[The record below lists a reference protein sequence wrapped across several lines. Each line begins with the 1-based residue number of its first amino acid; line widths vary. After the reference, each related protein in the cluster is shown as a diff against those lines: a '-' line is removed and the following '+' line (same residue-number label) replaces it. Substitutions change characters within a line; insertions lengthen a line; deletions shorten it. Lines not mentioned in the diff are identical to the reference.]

1 MRTLTKLSNAS
12 EPTRANAS
20 DPHEPTRPSPTR
32 ASAPDIERNESPDIA
47 PASARARDEQD
58 GRNKGDGPLARDP
71 VADDPVAD
79 DMVSGPRTGAAGA
92 SRAHES
98 AIKHVTGR
106 AAYIDDLQAPADA
119 LHIALGLSPVAH
131 GRLTRL
137 DLEKVKAAPGVVDVI
152 TIVDV
157 PGHTDIGPVFP
168 GDPIF
173 VDDEISYLGQS
184 LFAVAADSHKAAR
197 LAVKEA
203 RIEIDERPA
212 CLDPVSAAEQGDVVR
227 PTHVQQSGDW
237 QAALSSATHVLEREQ
252 FVGGQEH
259 FYLEGQA
266 CLVIPT
272 EDEGVIVHTSN
283 QHPSETQ
290 KLVAEVLDIP
300 FHAVTVEMRRM
311 GGGFGGK
318 ETQASPWA
326 CIAAIVARRTGR
338 TARLRLPRADDMRVT
353 GKRHPFH
360 NRYKLGFDGRGVL
373 LGGDIT
379 VIGDCGYSPDLSEA
393 IVDRAMFHADNA
405 YSLGAA
411 RVTGHR
417 ARTHTASNTAFRG
430 FGGPQGMMII
440 EAAMDDIARELGE
453 DPLTIRKRNL
463 YRSGE
468 EHGAQRDVTHYG
480 QPVEQIQ
487 LLHDLIAQLEESSEY
502 WTRRAAIREFNADSP
517 IVRKGLALTP
527 VKFGISFTAQH
538 LNQAGALL
546 HVYTDGSVMINHGG
560 TEMGQGL
567 HTKVCQVVAREL
579 GLDLEQVRITAT
591 RTDKVPNTSP
601 TAASSGADLNGQAA
615 RDACITLKNRLFDF
629 AAEHFHRERGGLD
642 RDDMR
647 LEDGQLIAGSGES
660 TTRIAWGELVQAA
673 YLSRISLSEKGFYST
688 PLIHYDRDQA
698 KGRPFYY
705 YAHGAAVAEVSV
717 DTLSGEYRVDRVDIL
732 HDVGDSLNPAIDI
745 GQVEGGFIQGMGW
758 LTSEELKW
766 NEAGRLISDGPAT
779 YKIPAFGDLP
789 PVFNV
794 ALLQGHPNS
803 QASIYR
809 SKAVGEPPFML
820 GMAVW
825 SALRDA
831 LSSLVDYRHCP
842 RLDTPATPERVLL
855 AAEAL
860 RQHSASSQETQ
871 HEPA

>member
-1 MRTLTKLSNAS
+1 MRTLTELSRDS
-12 EPTRANAS
+12 ANA
-20 DPHEPTRPSPTR
+20 RQ
-32 ASAPDIERNESPDIA
+32 
-47 PASARARDEQD
+47 EQV
-58 GRNKGDGPLARDP
+58 GRNKGDGPLARDTE
-71 VADDPVAD
+71 
-79 DMVSGPRTGAAGA
+79 SETSRGRAGQSA
-92 SRAHES
+92 AHES

-106 AAYIDDLQAPADA
+106 AAYIDDLPAPADA
-119 LHIALGLSPVAH
+119 LHVAIGFSPVAH

-137 DLEKVKAAPGVVDVI
+137 DLDKVRHAPGVIDVI

-184 LFAVAADSHKAAR
+184 LFAVAATSYKAAR
-197 LAVKEA
+197 LAVRLA
-203 RIEIDERPA
+203 VVEIDEQPIN
-212 CLDPVSAAEQGDVVR
+212 LDPVSAAEAGDVVR

-237 QAALSSATHVLEREQ
+237 QRALDNAPHVLEREQ

-266 CLVIPT
+266 CLVTPT
-272 EDEGVIVHTSN
+272 EDEGVTVFTSN

-290 KLVAEVLDIP
+290 KLVAEVLGVP
-300 FHAVTVEMRRM
+300 FHAVTVETRRM

-318 ETQASPWA
+318 ETQASPWS
-326 CIAAIVARRTGR
+326 CIAALFARRTGR
-338 TARLRLPRADDMRVT
+338 AIRLRLARAEDTRAT

-360 NRYKLGFDGRGVL
+360 NRYRLGFDDQGVL
-373 LGGDIT
+373 TGGDIT

-405 YSLGAA
+405 YSLGEA

-417 ARTHTASNTAFRG
+417 ARTNTASNTAFRG

-440 EAAMDDIARELGE
+440 EAAMDDIARHVGE
-453 DPLTIRKRNL
+453 DPLTVRKRNL
-463 YRSGE
+463 YRPG
-468 EHGAQRDVTHYG
+468 RDVTHYG
-480 QPVEQIQ
+480 QSVDQYALIHEIVER
-487 LLHDLIAQLEESSEY
+487 LEASSDY
-502 WTRRAAIREFNADSP
+502 WNRRKAISDFNARSP
-517 IVRKGLALTP
+517 IVKKGLALTP
-527 VKFGISFTAQH
+527 VKFGISFTAKH

-579 GLDLEQVRITAT
+579 GLDLSQVRITAT

-601 TAASSGADLNGQAA
+601 TAASSGADLNGMAA
-615 RDACITLKNRLFDF
+615 RDAASQIRERLFDF
-629 AAEHFHRERGGLD
+629 AAEHYEIDREG
-642 RDDMR
+642 MTM
-647 LEDGQLIAGSGES
+647 ENGELVAFNR
-660 TTRIAWGELVQAA
+660 RISWGELVQAA
-673 YLSRISLSEKGFYST
+673 YLSRISLSAKGFYST
-688 PLIHYDRDQA
+688 PLIHYDRNTG

-705 YAHGAAVAEVSV
+705 FAHGAAAAEVEV
-717 DTLSGEYRVDRVDIL
+717 DTLSGEYRLTRADIL
-732 HDVGDSLNPAIDI
+732 HDVGDSLNPAIDM

-758 LTSEELKW
+758 LTTEELKW
-766 NEAGRLISDGPAT
+766 NAQGRLISDGPAT

-789 PVFNV
+789 PEFNV
-794 ALLQGHPNS
+794 ELLQGHPNS

-820 GMAVW
+820 GISVW

-831 LSSLVDYRHCP
+831 LASLVDYRQAP
-842 RLDTPATPERVLL
+842 RLDTPATPERVLM

-860 RQHSASSQETQ
+860 RRASAMASSEETSDDL
-871 HEPA
+871 A

>member
-1 MRTLTKLSNAS
+1 MRTLTNIKAPEAAPSVSHESS
-12 EPTRANAS
+12 E
-20 DPHEPTRPSPTR
+20 
-32 ASAPDIERNESPDIA
+32 
-47 PASARARDEQD
+47 ARKEQT
-58 GRNKGDGPLARDP
+58 GRNKGDGPLARDTTT
-71 VADDPVAD
+71 VHRQSA
-79 DMVSGPRTGAAGA
+79 TGGSSTHA
-92 SRAHES
+92 RAHES

-106 AAYIDDLQAPADA
+106 AAYIDDIPAPSDV

-137 DLEKVKAAPGVVDVI
+137 DLEKVKRAPGVVDVI

-173 VDDEISYLGQS
+173 VDDEISYVGQT
-184 LFAVAADSHKAAR
+184 LFAVAATSYKAAR

-203 RIEIDERPA
+203 VIEIDERPA
-212 CLDPVSAAEQGDVVR
+212 SLDPVTATERGEFVR
-227 PTHVQQSGDW
+227 PTHTHQSGDW
-237 QAALSSATHVLEREQ
+237 QQALESSAHVLEGEQ

-266 CLVIPT
+266 CLVLPT
-272 EDEGVIVHTSN
+272 EDEGVMVYTSN

-300 FHAVTVEMRRM
+300 FHAVTMEMRRM

-326 CIAAIVARRTGR
+326 CIAAIIARRTGR
-338 TARLRLPRADDMRVT
+338 AAKLRLPRAEDTRAT
-353 GKRHPFH
+353 GKRHPFN
-360 NRYKLGFDGRGVL
+360 NRYRLGFDDQGVL
-373 LGGDIT
+373 TGGDIT
-379 VIGDCGYSPDLSEA
+379 VIGDCGYSPDLSDA
-393 IVDRAMFHADNA
+393 VVDRAMFHADNA
-405 YSLGAA
+405 YSLGQA

-417 ARTHTASNTAFRG
+417 AKTNTASNTAFRG

-440 EAAMDDIARELGE
+440 EAAMDDIARHLGE
-453 DPLTIRKRNL
+453 DPLTVRKRNL
-463 YRSGE
+463 YRLG
-468 EHGAQRDVTHYG
+468 RDVTHYG
-480 QPVEQIQ
+480 QRVEQIT
-487 LLHDLIAQLEESSEY
+487 LLHDIVEQLEASSDY
-502 WTRRAAIREFNADSP
+502 WSRRKAIAEFNAKSP
-517 IVRKGLALTP
+517 IIKKGLALTP
-527 VKFGISFTAQH
+527 VKFGISFTVQH

-546 HVYTDGSVMINHGG
+546 LVYTDGSVSINHGG

-615 RDACITLKNRLFDF
+615 RDAASKLRERLFDF
-629 AAEHFHRERGGLD
+629 AAQHFDQELGGLD
-642 RDDMR
+642 REGMR
-647 LEDGQLIAGSGES
+647 LEGGELIAGVGES
-660 TTRIAWGELVQAA
+660 ERRIPWGELIQKA
-673 YLSRISLSEKGFYST
+673 YLARVSLSEKGFYAT
-688 PLIHYDRDQA
+688 PLIHYDRDAA

-705 YAHGAAVAEVSV
+705 YAHGAAVAEVEV
-717 DTLSGEYRVDRVDIL
+717 DTLSGEYRLSRADIL

-745 GQVEGGFIQGMGW
+745 GQIEGAFIQGMGW

-766 NEAGRLISDGPAT
+766 NEQGRLISDGPAT

-794 ALLQGHPNS
+794 DLLQGHPNS

-820 GMAVW
+820 GISVW

-831 LSSLVDYRHCP
+831 LASLVDYRHCP
-842 RLDTPATPERVLL
+842 RLDTPATPERVLM

-860 RQHSASSQETQ
+860 RNATLVKAAQPETSDD
-871 HEPA
+871 PA

>member
-1 MRTLTKLSNAS
+1 MRTLT
-12 EPTRANAS
+12 
-20 DPHEPTRPSPTR
+20 
-32 ASAPDIERNESPDIA
+32 DIPQDTSRRN
-47 PASARARDEQD
+47 Q
-58 GRNKGDGPLARDP
+58 GDAPLARET
-71 VADDPVAD
+71 VAAR
-79 DMVSGPRTGAAGA
+79 GGAGH

-98 AIKHVTGR
+98 AVKHVTGR
-106 AAYIDDLQAPADA
+106 AAYIDDLPVPRDC
-119 LHIALGLSPVAH
+119 LHVVPGLSPVAH

-152 TIVDV
+152 TLADV

-168 GDPIF
+168 GDPLF
-173 VDDEISYLGQS
+173 ADDEVSYVGQC
-184 LFAVAADSHKAAR
+184 LFAVAAESYRAAR
-197 LAVKEA
+197 LAVKA
-203 RIEIDERPA
+203 AVVEIDEQPA
-212 CLDPVSAAEQGDVVR
+212 CLDPVAAAEREEFVR
-227 PTHVQQSGDW
+227 PPHTHERGDW
-237 QAALSSATHVLEREQ
+237 QRALHEAAHVLEGEQ

-266 CLVIPT
+266 CLAQPT
-272 EDEGVIVHTSN
+272 EDEGVMVYTSN

-290 KLVAEVLDIP
+290 KLVAEVLGIP
-300 FHAVTVEMRRM
+300 FHAVTMETRRM

-326 CIAAIVARRTGR
+326 CIAALVARRTGR
-338 TARLRLPRADDMRVT
+338 AAKVRLPRAEDTRAT

-360 NRYKLGFDGRGVL
+360 NRYRLGVDERGVL
-373 LGGDIT
+373 TGGEIT
-379 VIGDCGYSPDLSEA
+379 VIGDCGYSPDLSDA

-411 RVTGHR
+411 RVTGQR

-440 EAAMDDIARELGE
+440 ERAMDDIARHLGE
-453 DPLTIRKRNL
+453 DPLTIRQRNL
-463 YRSGE
+463 YRPD
-468 EHGAQRDVTHYG
+468 RDVTHYG
-480 QPVEQIQ
+480 QRVEQLS
-487 LLHDLIAQLEESSEY
+487 LLQDIVSRLEASSDY
-502 WTRRAAIREFNADSP
+502 WARRREITAFNATSP
-517 IVRKGLALTP
+517 IIKRGLALTP
-527 VKFGISFTAQH
+527 VKFGISFTVQH

-546 HVYTDGSVMINHGG
+546 LVYTDGSVMINHGG

-579 GLDLEQVRITAT
+579 GLDLERVRITAT

-615 RDACITLKNRLFDF
+615 RDAASKLRERLFDF
-629 AAEHFHRERGGLD
+629 AAGHFDREAGGLD
-642 RDDMR
+642 RESMR
-647 LEDGQLIAGSGES
+647 LEDGHLVAGIGEAE
-660 TTRIAWGELVQAA
+660 TRIPWGELIQAA
-673 YLSRISLSEKGFYST
+673 YLGRVSLSEKGFYAT
-688 PLIHYDRDQA
+688 PLIHYDRA
-698 KGRPFYY
+698 TGRGRPFYY
-705 YAHGAAVAEVSV
+705 YAYGAAVAEVEV
-717 DTLSGEYRVDRVDIL
+717 DTLSGEYRVSRADIL

-745 GQVEGGFIQGMGW
+745 GQVEGAFVQGMGW

-766 NEAGRLISDGPAT
+766 NDAGRLVTDGPAT

-789 PVFNV
+789 ETFNV
-794 ALLQGHPNS
+794 ALLEGHPNS

-820 GMAVW
+820 AISVW

-831 LSSLVDYRHCP
+831 LASLADYRVSP
-842 RLDTPATPERVLL
+842 ALDTPATPERVLM

-860 RQHSASSQETQ
+860 RARHAERPLGQEA
-871 HEPA
+871 PA